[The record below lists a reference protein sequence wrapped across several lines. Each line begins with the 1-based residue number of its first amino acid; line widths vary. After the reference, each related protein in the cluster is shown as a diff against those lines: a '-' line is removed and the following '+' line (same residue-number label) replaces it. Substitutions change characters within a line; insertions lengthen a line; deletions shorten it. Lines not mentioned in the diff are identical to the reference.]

1 MGAQQ
6 STEEKNM
13 SEADVK
19 ALISSA
25 DVVLFVDSG
34 CPYCS
39 DAVAAL
45 KAKGVAHKVVEANSA
60 QRATL
65 RSMTTQSSVPNCWV
79 KGVFVGG
86 CNDGTESWMGI
97 KKMLNNGELAKRLGN

>member
-1 MGAQQ
+1 
-6 STEEKNM
+6 M

-25 DVVLFVDSG
+25 DVVLFIDSG